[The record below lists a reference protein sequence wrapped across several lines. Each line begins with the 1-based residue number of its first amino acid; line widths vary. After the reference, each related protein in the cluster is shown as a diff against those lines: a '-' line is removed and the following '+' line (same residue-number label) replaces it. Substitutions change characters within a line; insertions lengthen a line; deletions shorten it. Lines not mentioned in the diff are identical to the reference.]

1 MPLLA
6 LLAVAAHAPALHRP
20 RLARAVQ
27 TVRVSLP
34 ARALAASDA
43 DAAAQLPPALLPPPQ
58 RRRTLDRE
66 LRSIALPSLAALS
79 CENLL
84 SLVDTLYLGR
94 LGAAELG
101 AAGIGIAA
109 TYSIAKLFGDPLTK
123 TSTSLVAG
131 AEGDALLSSVI
142 AALALALFLGLVQTA
157 VFTAF
162 APKIVAGFG
171 ASAGSPLAAPAAAY
185 LRLRSIGAPAVTLQ
199 LVMQGLY
206 RGLGDTLTPLLCTL
220 AGAAVNAARGPRA
233 RETWRCIQTAAQTRT
248 PLYCARCPA
257 VSAALVF
264 TRCCQRTARYR
275 LHAPTSAYSHARPST
290 RFSSSGAASAAR
302 ARPPRR
308 RRRTMSPPC
317 RCYSC
322 CCGGSLAKA
331 AAKGAACGCHRPP
344 L

>member
-43 DAAAQLPPALLPPPQ
+43 DDAAQLPPALLPPPQ

-233 RETWRCIQTAAQTRT
+233 RETWRCIQTTTQTRT
-248 PLYCARCPA
+248 PLYSALYPA

-322 CCGGSLAKA
+322 CCGGSLARA
-331 AAKGAACGCHRPP
+331 AARGAACGCHPPP